1 MPTSRNK
8 LLAEW
13 KGPFNVLEKV
23 SPVDYRIQMNTRKM
37 SVFYINML
45 KPYFERHNPEE
56 ERYEAIQC
64 LDIIC
69 SIEDTFDDPIQEV
82 VNPYVLIVFCL
93 FIILFISPFGFKSG
107 ILISIAPVPVRC
119 FSNNLNT
126 FAEMYTDV
134 PGKTNLITRA
144 DKLKEENPI
153 FKNPYFLPFALR

>member
-1 MPTSRNK
+1 MAAKKKQKNSFERVRYRLESSCFVPSSRNK

-23 SPVDYRIQMNTRKM
+23 SPVAYRIQMNTRKM

-45 KPYFERHNPEE
+45 KPYFTRHNTEE
-56 ERYEAIQC
+56 ERYGAIQC

-93 FIILFISPFGFKSG
+93 IIIFIHFPFWF
-107 ILISIAPVPVRC
+107 
-119 FSNNLNT
+119 
-126 FAEMYTDV
+126 
-134 PGKTNLITRA
+134 
-144 DKLKEENPI
+144 
-153 FKNPYFLPFALR
+153 